1 MSPHQASFLIP
12 MLMLC
17 IYVTSF
23 YFCIRAAKRRVLVWK
38 RYSTFAFLRSMGMA
52 GIKRRAKLVWMNEL
66 GYDEGEGIILAEYQ
80 TRVSLLT
87 FAGFFL
93 FGSSAVSF
101 VQR

>member
-1 MSPHQASFLIP
+1 MSTYQAAILIP
-12 MLMLC
+12 MLVLC
-17 IYVTSF
+17 IYFASF
-23 YFCIRAAKRRVLVWK
+23 YLCIKLAKRRVSVWK

-66 GYDEGEGIILAEYQ
+66 GYDEREAIILAEYQ

-93 FGSSAVSF
+93 FGSIAVSF
-101 VQR
+101 VQS